1 MWTISEKD
9 CGVKAH
15 SREITNIVDN
25 LKCLNTFDLHSVY
38 EFGLCG
44 QKSRICLTKIYAP
57 SIGLG

>member
-1 MWTISEKD
+1 MWTISVID

-25 LKCLNTFDLHSVY
+25 LKCLNTFDFHSVY

-44 QKSRICLTKIYAP
+44 PKSRSFTAVINVF
-57 SIGLG
+57 